1 MKEDEKLDI
10 PTLFEIMKD
19 KTDLTYNEA
28 SKLQEELRLKK
39 AAGSCITA
47 GMKRDKDSMDK
58 MKKRLQEAEG
68 ELSIVKGVGMN
79 SPEMKEAQ
87 DRIKE
92 LDNSLSIALEI
103 NESHQR
109 YNGKLQTRV
118 TDLEDD
124 NKKLTKQ
131 ISDHIKKYED
141 VFRKAGM

>member
-58 MKKRLQEAEG
+58 MKKRVQEAEG